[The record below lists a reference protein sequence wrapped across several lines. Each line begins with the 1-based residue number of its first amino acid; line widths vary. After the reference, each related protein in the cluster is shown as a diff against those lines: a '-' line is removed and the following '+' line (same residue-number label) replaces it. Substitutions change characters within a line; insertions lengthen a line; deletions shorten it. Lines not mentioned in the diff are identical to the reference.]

1 MRLEKETY
9 NKRILLI
16 VGQYMRITDMRGI
29 PHERISVRR
38 LAVLNGFTYAYD
50 ITSLSIAL
58 PLVHKWIWE
67 KREESRI
74 SCGKPYTP
82 SPQDILEFTLNVM
95 HK

>member
-1 MRLEKETY
+1 
-9 NKRILLI
+9 
-16 VGQYMRITDMRGI
+16 MRGI
-29 PHERISVRR
+29 PHEQVSIRR

-50 ITSLSIAL
+50 ITNLSIAL

-74 SCGKPYTP
+74 SCGNPYTP
-82 SPQDILEFTLNVM
+82 SPKDILEFTLNAM